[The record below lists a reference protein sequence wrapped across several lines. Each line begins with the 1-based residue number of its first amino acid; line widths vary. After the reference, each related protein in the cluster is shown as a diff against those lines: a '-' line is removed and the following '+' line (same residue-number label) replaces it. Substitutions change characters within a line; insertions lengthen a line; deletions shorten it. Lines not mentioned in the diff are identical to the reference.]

1 LPLVGIGR
9 KNAVGRLWTFKEDFS
24 KDFRALWRV
33 GRFGVVPLLPKDQP
47 INGTVKYFEKLKV
60 ER

>member
-1 LPLVGIGR
+1 LCGHSIALAFDGKRRIL
-9 KNAVGRLWTFKEDFS
+9 KNDIL
-24 KDFRALWRV
+24 
-33 GRFGVVPLLPKDQP
+33 LLPKDQP